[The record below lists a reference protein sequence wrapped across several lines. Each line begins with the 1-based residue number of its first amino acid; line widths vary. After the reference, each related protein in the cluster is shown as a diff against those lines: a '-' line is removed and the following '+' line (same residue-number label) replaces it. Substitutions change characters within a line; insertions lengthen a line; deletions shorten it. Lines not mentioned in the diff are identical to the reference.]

1 MVAVGGTGVV
11 VAVGWTADGVP
22 HEANIQANSNP
33 NGKRVSRLITALPML
48 RTYP

>member
-11 VAVGWTADGVP
+11 VVVGWSAAGVP

-33 NGKRVSRLITALPML
+33 NGKRVSRLITTLPIL
-48 RTYP
+48 RTYL

>member
-1 MVAVGGTGVV
+1 MGGTGVV
-11 VAVGWTADGVP
+11 VAVGWTTAGVP

-48 RTYP
+48 WTYP